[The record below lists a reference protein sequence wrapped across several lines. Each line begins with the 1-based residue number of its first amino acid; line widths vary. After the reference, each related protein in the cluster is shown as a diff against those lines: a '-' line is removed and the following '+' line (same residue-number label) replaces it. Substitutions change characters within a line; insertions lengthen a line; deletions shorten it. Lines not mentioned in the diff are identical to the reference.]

1 MLFTAYLIVAYEQ
14 ILVNLFL
21 LDFGFRFAEILLPM
35 SIGTWWR
42 GQDYENRTRTLG
54 NHVPTV
60 AWHTKDG
67 LDP

>member
-21 LDFGFRFAEILLPM
+21 LDFGFRFAEILLPIPLGPW
-35 SIGTWWR
+35 SR
-42 GQDYENRTRTLG
+42 GQDYANTTRTPG
-54 NHVPTV
+54 NHESTV
-60 AWHTKDG
+60 AWQTKDG